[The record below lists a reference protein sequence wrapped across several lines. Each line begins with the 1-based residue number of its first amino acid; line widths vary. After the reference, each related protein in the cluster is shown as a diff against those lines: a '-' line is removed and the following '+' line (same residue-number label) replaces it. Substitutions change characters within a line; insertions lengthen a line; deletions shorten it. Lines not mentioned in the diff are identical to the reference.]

1 MALYEYGSQASIVSF
16 IRLISLQVSHRITQ
30 ALFIDL
36 SFEEGMIPAFHASQS
51 PIILDVF
58 RKIFCLFRLRKSNKT
73 LHLLPRI
80 KDDTSV
86 MKEGHTLSTVVWETI
101 ILLVSHIVFF

>member
-30 ALFIDL
+30 ALLIDL

-51 PIILDVF
+51 PSILDVF
-58 RKIFCLFRLRKSNKT
+58 GKIFCVFRLRVSNKT
-73 LHLLPRI
+73 LRLLPPVN
-80 KDDTSV
+80 DDTSV
-86 MKEGHTLSTVVWETI
+86 MKEGHTLSIVV
-101 ILLVSHIVFF
+101 